1 MQTNIANDPI
11 RFAYDLLMVMD
22 KYRRLTPLRYNR
34 AQLDYIGKRS
44 KRDLILKARQLG
56 FSTAIQAEMF
66 RLATTGAE
74 STLTMADKDEN
85 TAKLRRIIQRYYDH
99 LPPHMPRPIRSE
111 DNASVTVYPII
122 GSEVSVATAGS
133 RTSGRASSYTR
144 VHGSEV
150 AYWKDADWII
160 AGALQAVPEHGD
172 TWVVFES
179 TANGTDNWFYT
190 ECMRA
195 MRGDSEWKFHF
206 YEWWWD
212 DEYALPLDPDELL
225 EYDDTEMALISK
237 HKLNAE
243 QIKWRRK
250 KQRDLGDLFQQE
262 YPESPEAAFLTSGRG
277 VFQLDKPNLFTACH
291 EDRSIIGFPVTVAD
305 DYTAT
310 DDSEHVMGID
320 WGQSPDSTAVSIWD
334 STSYR
339 KVAQYVTGKRDYE
352 FVIGDIVSL
361 CQHYEVEYI
370 VPEMNSMRMQIE
382 VLKKEIKNAMPD
394 HAPRISPFI
403 MDNKRKDDL
412 VKRMQLGINE
422 GARLLDEPISKH
434 ELRTFEASQTSSGLW
449 GYSHPNGGHDDTVVA
464 DMLAH
469 YACFQLSRKRT
480 K

>member
-212 DEYALPLDPDELL
+212 DEYALSLDPDETL
-225 EYDDTEMALISK
+225 EYDDVEIALATK
-237 HKLNAE
+237 HNLSPE

-291 EDRSIIGFPVTVAD
+291 EDRSIIGFPVWIADDYVAD
-305 DYTAT
+305 DK
-310 DDSEHVMGID
+310 SVHVLSCD
-320 WGQSPDSTAVSIWD
+320 WGQSPDSTVVSIMD
-334 STSYR
+334 STTYR
-339 KVAQYVTGKRDYE
+339 EIALYITGKRDYE
-352 FVIGDIVSL
+352 YIIDDIVKL
-361 CQHYEVEYI
+361 AQHYNVKYI
-370 VPEMNSMRMQIE
+370 VPEKNSMRMQINFL
-382 VLKKEIKNAMPD
+382 LKGVQAAMPD
-394 HAPRISPFI
+394 NTPRISPFN
-403 MDNKRKDDL
+403 MDLRRKDEL
-412 VKRMQLGINE
+412 VKLMQQGINM
-422 GARLLDEPISKH
+422 GLRLLDNPVAKH
-434 ELRTFEASQTSSGLW
+434 ELRIFEAQQNSTGSWSYAAPVG
-449 GYSHPNGGHDDTVVA
+449 SHDDTVIA
-464 DMLAH
+464 RMLAH
-469 YACFQLSRKRT
+469 LATYQLREHAN
-480 K
+480 